1 MAMERQERI
10 DLLKEYMAI
19 PRLSGYE
26 KEMAVRFQADL
37 APYSDRCVIDK
48 VGNVIATINGTDP
61 EAPSLMVFAHMDTI
75 GFIITTIDDNGFI
88 KVDRMGGIPEKIVSA
103 TAVLVGDEDG
113 GYHNGLI
120 AAKSYHVQTPEEKSK
135 ADSLATMFIDVGAS
149 SRQEVNDMG
158 IHVGCPVVYAPRC
171 MMLGQDRICGS
182 YLDDASGMVT
192 MLEVARYLKEN
203 PPQATVHL
211 VGTVWEEFNARGAM
225 MAARTAKTD
234 MAICLLGPGAGDTPD
249 QKGMNNV
256 VLGGGPGVT
265 LFNFHGKGTLNGNV
279 AHKGMFEL
287 LKRSAKEQGIS
298 IQRHAGRGALSDTA
312 YIQLEGEGIPC
323 LDMGCPDR
331 YSHSMLE
338 CLSLTDHQQTGQ
350 LLCAFIS
357 NLTAQFD
364 TNRY

>member
-1 MAMERQERI
+1 
-10 DLLKEYMAI
+10 
-19 PRLSGYE
+19 
-26 KEMAVRFQADL
+26 
-37 APYSDRCVIDK
+37 
-48 VGNVIATINGTDP
+48 
-61 EAPSLMVFAHMDTI
+61 
-75 GFIITTIDDNGFI
+75 
-88 KVDRMGGIPEKIVSA
+88 
-103 TAVLVGDEDG
+103 
-113 GYHNGLI
+113 
-120 AAKSYHVQTPEEKSK
+120 
-135 ADSLATMFIDVGAS
+135 
-149 SRQEVNDMG
+149 
-158 IHVGCPVVYAPRC
+158 
-171 MMLGQDRICGS
+171 
-182 YLDDASGMVT
+182 
-192 MLEVARYLKEN
+192 
-203 PPQATVHL
+203 
-211 VGTVWEEFNARGAM
+211 
-225 MAARTAKTD
+225 
-234 MAICLLGPGAGDTPD
+234 
-249 QKGMNNV
+249 MNNV